1 MASSGL
7 KWLMMKPY
15 RSPCF
20 SNLPYRHYQARR
32 LPYNRMIVPISRD
45 KLPQDEN
52 FNNDIDAIRKDVNQD
67 HLHQLQICRPL
78 YLDIAFTDGR
88 IQSDTQDVRG
98 HLSLCVVSGLNRK
111 PGDDQSET
119 CRACQK
125 TGDVCERTASKIRF
139 RHGSSAKYDSLFGND
154 QVWLRIFDF
163 VDESDEVIASYN
175 RDSGSDGDG
184 DYSTENHGKS
194 LSPAA
199 NRLSE
204 SASSVDYPRHCT
216 RVSLG
221 SDGLVHASPVES
233 GPLSLHAS
241 AYPQDQ
247 RPFSPN
253 ISTDYQPQR
262 YGGCYDEPG
271 LTSESFHTH
280 QPNIHQLTSSLP
292 TNIGEDHVTLRLEAT
307 LLRYFIEEICPWFDI
322 CDPDRHF
329 ARVLPHRARNCP
341 PLLQAILTAS
351 ARHLTT
357 SLKFKSPTGG
367 YTWNGLVIPNLN
379 KSTALHYHDNCI
391 RSLLS
396 LSGDLSRINSED
408 LLAAAIVLRFYEEI
422 DSPLENNTDKGVLL
436 RVLKIFVNAQLPS
449 PDAFP
454 CSLVETYHKH
464 HHHHFSLVSNTSP
477 TTPPAITHTQS
488 TTLLRACLS
497 IAFRQE
503 LYKSFMTQ
511 RPFTLP
517 LSRWSSLRSFTPAGD
532 GTWADRL
539 VLFCADVLE
548 YCYGSS
554 ETDHLPSTDVNRWND
569 LTRYAEDLHAHLPP
583 CFEPIYTRSPLES
596 SGDVFPEIWYGDGCH
611 ATAISHL
618 HLAKMLLAVF
628 NPTIPKLGH
637 GHMAAMMQVRAVM
650 RETVMKLCGI
660 ALWNRRAPS
669 VLVDATMA
677 IKACGECITEP
688 SERQAVLGLLRV
700 TEVEYAWPTGG
711 IAQSL
716 KEAWEG

>member
-1 MASSGL
+1 MLLLAGINCL
-7 KWLMMKPY
+7 
-15 RSPCF
+15 
-20 SNLPYRHYQARR
+20 
-32 LPYNRMIVPISRD
+32 
-45 KLPQDEN
+45 EN
-52 FNNDIDAIRKDVNQD
+52 EDFNKDIDAIRKDINKG
-67 HLHQLQICRPL
+67 HLHQVQIC
-78 YLDIAFTDGR
+78 
-88 IQSDTQDVRG
+88 
-98 HLSLCVVSGLNRK
+98 
-111 PGDDQSET
+111 DDESET

-125 TGDVCERTASKIRF
+125 TGNVCERTASKIRF
-139 RHGSSAKYDSLFGND
+139 RHGSSAKYDSSFGND
-154 QVWLRIFDF
+154 QVWLRTNKRSKFDF

-175 RDSGSDGDG
+175 RDSGCDGDG
-184 DYSTENHGKS
+184 DYSTKHHGKS
-194 LSPAA
+194 
-199 NRLSE
+199 E
-204 SASSVDYPRHCT
+204 H
-216 RVSLG
+216 
-221 SDGLVHASPVES
+221 HAT
-233 GPLSLHAS
+233 
-241 AYPQDQ
+241 
-247 RPFSPN
+247 
-253 ISTDYQPQR
+253 I
-262 YGGCYDEPG
+262 
-271 LTSESFHTH
+271 
-280 QPNIHQLTSSLP
+280 
-292 TNIGEDHVTLRLEAT
+292 RLEAT

-322 CDPDRHF
+322 CDPGRHF

-341 PLLQAILTAS
+341 SLLQAILTAS

-357 SLKFKSPTGG
+357 SLKFISPTGC
-367 YTWNGLVIPNLN
+367 YTWNGLAIPNLN

-396 LSGDLSRINSED
+396 LSGDLSRINGED

-436 RVLKIFVNAQLPS
+436 RILKIFVNAQLPS

-464 HHHHFSLVSNTSP
+464 HHHHRRRHRHFSPVSNSSP
-477 TTPPAITHTQS
+477 TTPPASTHTQS

-517 LSRWSSLRSFTPAGD
+517 LSRWSSLRCFTPAGD

-554 ETDHLPSTDVNRWND
+554 ETNLVPSTDVNRWND
-569 LTRYAEDLHAHLPP
+569 LTRYADDLHAHLPP
-583 CFEPIYTRSPLES
+583 CFEPIYTRAPLGG

-611 ATAISHL
+611 ATATSHL
-618 HLAKMLLAVF
+618 HLAKMLLTVF

-637 GHMAAMMQVRAVM
+637 GHVAAMKQVRAVM

-677 IKACGECITEP
+677 IKSCGECITEP
-688 SERQAVLGLLRV
+688 RERQAVLGLLRV